1 MTLITID
8 VGSRIFIT
16 VAGYCEILTQLDLNA
31 NVPAYRRGF
40 YVPKVKLVLRM
51 DHRES
56 DEHRINEALGSSDI
70 TAICDAIGE
79 TIRRNN
85 ITDIA
90 KTAGLKRTSI
100 YRAFGGRQSPNLSTV
115 IRCLDA
121 LGLQFNVVRRPGRQL
136 TKSVL
141 AAKRR

>member
-1 MTLITID
+1 
-8 VGSRIFIT
+8 
-16 VAGYCEILTQLDLNA
+16 
-31 NVPAYRRGF
+31 
-40 YVPKVKLVLRM
+40 M
-51 DHRES
+51 DHSES

-70 TAICDAIGE
+70 VAICDAIGE

-90 KTAGLKRTSI
+90 KTAGLNRTSI

-121 LGLQFNVVRRPGRQL
+121 LGLQLNVVRRPSRQL
-136 TKSVL
+136 RKSMR